1 MARTIPPE
9 VASDRSDLGNSG
21 GVTDAESF
29 SPILPDD
36 VEDLLRSVL
45 ERAAARDLSLATAE
59 SCTGGML
66 ASLLTDV
73 KGASGVFERGFV
85 VYSDPA
91 KCELLGLVQTDIDR
105 CGAVSEEVAVA
116 MAEGAL
122 HRSRAD
128 VAVST
133 TGYADDGPEP
143 GLVHFGCAVADGPT
157 AHRAERFG
165 AIGRGPV
172 RIESMRV
179 ALEML
184 DEVV

>member
-1 MARTIPPE
+1 MPEPPDPDE
-9 VASDRSDLGNSG
+9 LGG
-21 GVTDAESF
+21 QTESF
-29 SPILPDD
+29 SPLLPDD
-36 VEDLLRSVL
+36 VEALVRSVL
-45 ERAAARDLSLATAE
+45 ERMAAAGLSVATAE

-66 ASLLTDV
+66 ASVLTDV
-73 KGASGVFERGFV
+73 RDLSGVFERGFV

-91 KCELLGLVQTDIDR
+91 KCDLLGLVQADIDR

-122 HRSRAD
+122 RNSLAD
-128 VAVST
+128 IALST

-143 GLVHFGCAVADGPT
+143 GLVHFGCVRKGRPT
-157 AHRAERFG
+157 LHREERFG

-179 ALEML
+179 AMQMM
-184 DEVV
+184 DEVL

>member
-1 MARTIPPE
+1 MARPGY
-9 VASDRSDLGNSG
+9 RWQ
-21 GVTDAESF
+21 VTDAPDLAETPGPTESY
-29 SPILPDD
+29 SPLLPDD
-36 VEDLLRSVL
+36 LEEHVRAVL
-45 ERAAARDLSLATAE
+45 ERVAARDLSLATAE

-66 ASLLTDV
+66 ASVLTDV
-73 KGASGVFERGFV
+73 HDLSGVFERGFV

-91 KCELLGLVQTDIDR
+91 KCELLGLAQADIDR

-122 HRSRAD
+122 AHSKAD
-128 VAVST
+128 IAVST

-143 GLVHFGCAVADGPT
+143 GLVHFACARRDGPT
-157 AHRAERFG
+157 IHRQERFG

-179 ALEML
+179 AVQMIDSVL
-184 DEVV
+184 

>member
-1 MARTIPPE
+1 MNNEDARAP
-9 VASDRSDLGNSG
+9 
-21 GVTDAESF
+21 ESF
-29 SPILPDD
+29 SPILPAD
-36 VEDLLRSVL
+36 VEDLLVSVL
-45 ERAAARDLSLATAE
+45 HRAASRDVSIATAE

-91 KCELLGLVQTDIDR
+91 KCELLGLAQSDIDR
-105 CGAVSEEVAVA
+105 CGAVSPEVAVA

-122 HRSRAD
+122 RNSRAD
-128 VAVST
+128 LALAT

-143 GLVHFGCAVADGPT
+143 GLVHFACAGNDRST
-157 AHRAERFG
+157 THREERFG

-179 ALEML
+179 ALTMM
-184 DEVV
+184 DEAL